1 MIKCPNLTLNDIVNI
16 EYQQGICSPIFDFQ
30 GFSGLFTHPSIS
42 LVKNQDQHRQ
52 CMAVYLSSYID
63 RILIYYPFLTVL
75 QFHKNLYF

>member
-1 MIKCPNLTLNDIVNI
+1 MIKCPNLTLNDIVDI
-16 EYQQGICSPIFDFQ
+16 ECQQGICSPIFNFQ
-30 GFSGLFTHPSIS
+30 GFSGLLTHPSIS

-52 CMAVYLSSYID
+52 SMAIYLTSYID